1 MYLPSDTICS
11 LPTTWLM
18 IPAFF
23 SSAKLINN
31 EDDKRKE
38 GGGRGLIFTRV
49 QSKIPSRDCFHVSTA
64 GEAQGGSS
72 LG

>member
-1 MYLPSDTICS
+1 MQARVTGTKVGS
-11 LPTTWLM
+11 LPREYDL
-18 IPAFF
+18 
-23 SSAKLINN
+23 
-31 EDDKRKE
+31 
-38 GGGRGLIFTRV
+38 GGRGLIFTRV